1 MVSVLAGRSRG
12 PARHHGAARVLVE
25 DLVLDRVVVAGAEH
39 PDEDRAHDV
48 AGWVAD
54 LGDLEGAVDVASRGE
69 GGDPQRRIGVEEE
82 CAGAGVGG
90 GEVTRAPPLAAGS
103 EVGEAEQTSRKKG
116 IEHQAC
122 CRSLI
127 PIYTPRPH
135 SAL

>member
-90 GEVTRAPPLAAGS
+90 GEVTPSSAGSPRLAAS
-103 EVGEAEQTSRKKG
+103 TSRPG
-116 IEHQAC
+116 RAS
-122 CRSLI
+122 SLD
-127 PIYTPRPH
+127 TLSDSPH
-135 SAL
+135 RRWGDRAAAADG